1 LKVLITGADGQLG
14 YELNTLL
21 RPNHDV
27 HAYDLDL
34 DVTNREHVVSEIQ
47 KVQPDV
53 VIHCAALT
61 DVDGCEQD
69 PTKAAAVNDQGTGN
83 IVLAC
88 KQVNAIMVYVSTDF
102 VFDGKTDRPYNE
114 ADIPNPINVY
124 GKTKLA
130 GENGVANGLDRFF
143 IIRTSWMF
151 GLHGKNFVKTILR
164 LAREQ
169 GKLAVVDDQTGSPTY
184 ARDLAGK
191 ITELMKTDKYG
202 LYHISNSG
210 QTTWYG
216 FACDILAMAGLDE
229 IVIKATTSGDLNRP
243 ARRPTYSVL
252 ANTVLSDS
260 GLAPMR
266 EYKNA
271 LADFLDAAGRCDFD

>member
-1 LKVLITGADGQLG
+1 VRILITGAGGQLG
-14 YELNTLL
+14 YELNALL

-34 DVTNREHVVSEIQ
+34 DVADREHVVSEIQ

-53 VIHCAALT
+53 VIHCAAYT

-69 PTKAAAVNDQGTGN
+69 PVKAAAVNDQGTSN

-114 ADIPNPINVY
+114 TDTPNPINVY

-130 GENGVANGLDRFF
+130 GENRVTNGLDRFF
-143 IIRTSWMF
+143 IVRTSWMF
-151 GLHGKNFVKTILR
+151 GLRGNNFVKTILR
-164 LAREQ
+164 LAREE
-169 GKLAVVDDQTGSPTY
+169 GKLTVVDDQTGSPTY

-191 ITELMKTDKYG
+191 IIELMKTDKYG

-216 FACDILAMAGLDE
+216 FARDILALASLDDIE
-229 IVIKATTSGDLNRP
+229 IKPTTSGDLNRP
-243 ARRPTYSVL
+243 AKRPAYSVL
-252 ANTVLSDS
+252 ANNALSDS

-271 LADFLDAAGRCDFD
+271 LANFFDAAGGCGFD